1 MPEMDDEYEEEDDME
16 EDSMSTLI
24 SLIRDLLNNKE
35 K

>member
-1 MPEMDDEYEEEDDME
+1 MDDEYEEEDDDE

-24 SLIRDLLNNKE
+24 SIIRDLLINKE